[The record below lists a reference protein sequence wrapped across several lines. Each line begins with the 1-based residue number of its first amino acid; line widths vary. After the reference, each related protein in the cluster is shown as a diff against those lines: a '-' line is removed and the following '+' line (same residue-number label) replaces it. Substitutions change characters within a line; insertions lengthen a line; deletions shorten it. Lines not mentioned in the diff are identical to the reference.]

1 MIILKAV
8 LIAVN
13 AATFPVPEAAKPMLV
28 LSFVQLYCCAEP
40 EKVIDVVESP
50 AQTIWS
56 GIGSTVAFE
65 VTVKLLD
72 VVEQPVAVLVK
83 LKDAIP
89 SAVPVTRPLEEI
101 DAIEGLLV
109 IHVPPNEGLSCA
121 VEPTQREA
129 GAETVGCE

>member
-1 MIILKAV
+1 
-8 LIAVN
+8 
-13 AATFPVPEAAKPMLV
+13 MLV

-40 EKVIDVVESP
+40 EKVIGVVESP

-56 GIGSTVAFE
+56 GIGFTVAFA

-89 SAVPVTRPLEEI
+89 SAVPVTKPLEEI
-101 DAIEGLLV
+101 VAIEGLLLT
-109 IHVPPNEGLSCA
+109 HVPLVFGVN
-121 VEPTQREA
+121 
-129 GAETVGCE
+129 